1 MSDEALAFLRPLINR
16 PPYSHRP
23 WVTLTYAQSLDG
35 KLAGAQGSQ
44 IQLSGK
50 ESKAMTHRSVSC
62 SSTSVGPYLELTSL
76 FCSAGQAANDAQ
88 RDHDRDR
95 DAVERRPPVERFV
108 SSLLPEE
115 QRLF

>member
-1 MSDEALAFLRPLINR
+1 MSDAGDEALAFLRPLIVR

-35 KLAGAQGSQ
+35 KLAGAEGTQ

-62 SSTSVGPYLELTSL
+62 PRLQEDLTWS
-76 FCSAGQAANDAQ
+76 
-88 RDHDRDR
+88 
-95 DAVERRPPVERFV
+95 
-108 SSLLPEE
+108 
-115 QRLF
+115 